1 DASSVFVRGLPEGTT
16 DKDLRVFL
24 EARVGA
30 VVTCFVIR
38 DDYGIAKFQKEEDAR
53 RCLQELNGSDFNGS
67 TLKVQAGKPKR
78 GAAAKGKQA
87 TSEVDQEA
95 KGLVHLRSIQ
105 LSGVPPAITKE
116 KLRQWI
122 EEKLPGGC
130 GIEAVRRVVGT
141 GHFTISFRKD
151 QNARRALECLS
162 GADMNGH
169 TITASLRALELSRQS
184 SKAGRLIVRNLSFD
198 AREKHLRKV
207 FEQIGELADVHLP
220 SKDGKV
226 GAHRG
231 FAFVQYVEASA
242 AEKAVA
248 SLNGTRIC
256 GRAVAV
262 DWAVDASVF
271 SKLSEEPLPEPEPLA
286 AKPKKPKEKAKG
298 SSLPLGEDPDPDQE
312 LKRMKELL
320 GDDVEEDNDQE
331 DEEEDE
337 EDDPDEEDAGSK
349 PKKDKPKASK
359 ARKPGF
365 DVEQGLSIFVRN
377 VPFDAE
383 EGDLKEVFRRFGRVS
398 SIKMVADKTG
408 QNAHRGSAFIK
419 FAEATAAQAALEAE
433 EEAER
438 KLKELSSV
446 VRRSDQRELPAV
458 EGFGI
463 SLKGRRLVLKPAVK
477 PQEASELSDKT
488 KMKGQASKERRTWM
502 HLLNVG
508 DIPETS
514 PRWDNLSKS
523 EQRQRIE
530 GQKERKWRINNSNF
544 AIHPQRISIRNLPTF
559 VDANKLREAIVK
571 HLAHSPSGVDAG
583 GRKERLKAAQQAIVK
598 ASMVRDDERRTEAGE
613 RRSKG
618 YGFVTFKDHDSAM
631 KALEFLN
638 DNPTVFG
645 GSRRPIVEFAVED
658 KRKLRM
664 QEELRQRYEE
674 KLKKK
679 GSSGP
684 EAGVSDATNGAASAK
699 AKASRKR
706 RKAEKAEGAGGAGGK
721 KGRGARQRE
730 KRRALKAA
738 AAERSEAKAKRKE
751 FQQRMKTVA
760 AEERKAARTRKER
773 PSSIPDARETKRP
786 RKGGELQDDFELR
799 ALERFRKGGKM

>member
-1 DASSVFVRGLPEGTT
+1 MSGSRTRPVKSGRRKPKETKEADAKAEGKKATTRESDASSVFIRGLPEGTT

-38 DDYGIAKFQKEEDAR
+38 DDYGIAKFQREEDAR
-53 RCLQELNGSDFNGS
+53 RCLQELNGTDFNGS
-67 TLKVQAGKPKR
+67 SLKVQAGKPKR
-78 GAAAKGKQA
+78 GASAKGKQA
-87 TSEVDQEA
+87 TTSEMDQEA

-105 LSGVPPAITKE
+105 LGGVPPAMTKE

-122 EEKLPGGC
+122 EERLPGGC

-141 GHFTISFRKD
+141 GDFTVSFRKD
-151 QNARRALECLS
+151 QNARRALESLS

-220 SKDGKV
+220 SKDGKM

-231 FAFVQYVEASA
+231 FAFVQYAEASA

-248 SLNGTRIC
+248 SLNGSRIC

-271 SKLSEEPLPEPEPLA
+271 SKLSEEPPQEPEPSPA
-286 AKPKKPKEKAKG
+286 KHAKHAKPKKQKEKAEG
-298 SSLPLGEDPDPDQE
+298 SSLPEPGEDPEPDPDQE
-312 LKRMKELL
+312 VKRMKELL
-320 GDDVEEDNDQE
+320 GDDVEEDDDE
-331 DEEEDE
+331 DEEEE
-337 EDDPDEEDAGSK
+337 EDGEDDEDAGSK

-419 FAEATAAQAALEAE
+419 FAEAQAAQAALAAE

-458 EGFGI
+458 EGFGV

-571 HLAHSPSGVDAG
+571 HLAHSPSSVDAVEG
-583 GRKERLKAAQQAIVK
+583 KKGRLKAAQEAIVK

-645 GSRRPIVEFAVED
+645 GNRRPIVEFAVED

-679 GSSGP
+679 GQAVYESFP
-684 EAGVSDATNGAASAK
+684 V
-699 AKASRKR
+699 
-706 RKAEKAEGAGGAGGK
+706 
-721 KGRGARQRE
+721 
-730 KRRALKAA
+730 
-738 AAERSEAKAKRKE
+738 
-751 FQQRMKTVA
+751 VA
-760 AEERKAARTRKER
+760 VLA
-773 PSSIPDARETKRP
+773 
-786 RKGGELQDDFELR
+786 
-799 ALERFRKGGKM
+799 